1 MSAPEVL
8 FAVISTA
15 VLLALATYIFL
26 AARGSSLT
34 LYYTLDVSLLSW
46 RSKLFLALAAIGF
59 LICMY
64 SGASTM
70 LYWMPTAWGS
80 LDSEGEFQTDR
91 SSLAATFA
99 MFGGVALIVFIDK
112 ATHEKFFLRKRR
124 EHTDELNLIFD
135 IVLTGRS
142 FNALRQ
148 KYLDRV
154 GELKA
159 GPISSDIVV
168 GRYSHPDAQRLLMYY
183 DLISLVDSLQRMQSL
198 AASQLNPAMYSTV
211 AAVAL
216 KELGLV
222 VEAMSAPARQR
233 FERFLDENRPYRD
246 PRSAALSFL
255 VDEVFK
261 SFTVG
266 SDYISNSSRHVM
278 LTNAETV
285 VTKWKQDGHVTD
297 NDVRSNLDSI
307 RSSLAMLNG

>member
-34 LYYTLDVSLLSW
+34 LYYTLDASLLSW

-64 SGASTM
+64 SGAATM
-70 LYWMPTAWGS
+70 LYWLPADWGG

-168 GRYSHPDAQRLLMYY
+168 GRYSHPDAQRLLMYH

-198 AASQLNPAMYSTV
+198 AASQRNPAMYRII
-211 AAVAL
+211 
-216 KELGLV
+216 E
-222 VEAMSAPARQR
+222 
-233 FERFLDENRPYRD
+233 
-246 PRSAALSFL
+246 
-255 VDEVFK
+255 
-261 SFTVG
+261 
-266 SDYISNSSRHVM
+266 
-278 LTNAETV
+278 
-285 VTKWKQDGHVTD
+285 
-297 NDVRSNLDSI
+297 
-307 RSSLAMLNG
+307 

>member
-1 MSAPEVL
+1 MSALEVL

-15 VLLALATYIFL
+15 VLLSLATYIFL
-26 AARGSSLT
+26 AARGTSLT
-34 LYYTLDVSLLSW
+34 LYSTLDESLGSW
-46 RSKLFLALAAIGF
+46 KSSLFLALAAIGF

-70 LYWMPTAWGS
+70 LYWMPTDWGGLGS
-80 LDSEGEFQTDR
+80 DGEFQTHR
-91 SSLAATFA
+91 SLLAATFA
-99 MFGGVALIVFIDK
+99 ILGGGALIIFIDK

-159 GPISSDIVV
+159 GPISSDIAV
-168 GRYSHPDAQRLLMYY
+168 GRYSHPDGQRLLMYH
-183 DLISLVDSLQRMQSL
+183 DLISLVDSLQRMQVF
-198 AASQLNPAMYSTV
+198 AASQREPAMYSTV

-216 KELGLV
+216 KELGLA

-233 FERFLDENRPYRD
+233 FEEFLDDNRAYRD

-255 VDEVFK
+255 VDGVTE
-261 SFTVG
+261 SFTG
-266 SDYISNSSRHVM
+266 ISGRISDRSMHVM
-278 LTNAETV
+278 LTNAQTV
-285 VTKWKQDGHVTD
+285 VAKWKQDGHITD
-297 NDVRSNLDSI
+297 NDVRSQLDLI
-307 RSSLAMLNG
+307 RSCLAMLNV